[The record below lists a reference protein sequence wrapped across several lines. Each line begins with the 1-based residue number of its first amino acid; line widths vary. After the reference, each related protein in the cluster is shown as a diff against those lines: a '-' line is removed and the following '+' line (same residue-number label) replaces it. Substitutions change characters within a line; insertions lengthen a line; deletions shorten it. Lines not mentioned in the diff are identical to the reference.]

1 MKANTLNKGLAAAA
15 KRLMVVL
22 ALLLAIP
29 SHAFARSAPTY
40 TVSVASGYLA
50 LRTAPAYD
58 DRNEIGEL
66 YSGDTV
72 QVIDTTSNSTYWW
85 VYSSKYGREG
95 YVNKNYLVGRSA
107 ATCNQSKG
115 TYRVTVAKGYLALR
129 TAPAYDDRNEIGE
142 LYSGDTVT
150 VLSKPSGKY
159 WWVYSP
165 KYGREGYVN
174 KNYLY

>member
-95 YVNKNYLVGRSA
+95 YVNKNYL
-107 ATCNQSKG
+107 
-115 TYRVTVAKGYLALR
+115 Y
-129 TAPAYDDRNEIGE
+129 
-142 LYSGDTVT
+142 
-150 VLSKPSGKY
+150 
-159 WWVYSP
+159 
-165 KYGREGYVN
+165 
-174 KNYLY
+174 